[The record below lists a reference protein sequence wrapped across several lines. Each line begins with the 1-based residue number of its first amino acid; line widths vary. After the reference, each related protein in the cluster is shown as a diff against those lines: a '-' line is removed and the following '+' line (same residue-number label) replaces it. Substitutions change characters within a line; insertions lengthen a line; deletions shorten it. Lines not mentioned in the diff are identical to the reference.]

1 MSRFISRFINVL
13 LGVFMAITFVFIIL
27 FYTGG
32 VVNEGTNQEHPVITE
47 AFIVWAYILLAIT
60 ICLTLGFSVYN
71 MITNPK
77 GAKKSLIGI
86 VGAGVVILIA
96 YLLANDTPLYLPH
109 YTGKDNVPTTL
120 KLVDTGLFASYILAA
135 VAIVSIL
142 YSEVTKTFK

>member
-1 MSRFISRFINVL
+1 MSKSISRFIKIL
-13 LGVFMAITFVFIIL
+13 LGLFMAITFVFIIL

-32 VVNEGTNQEHPVITE
+32 VVDEGTNLEHPVVTE
-47 AFIVWAYILLAIT
+47 AFIVWAYILLGIT
-60 ICLTLGFSVYN
+60 LLLTLGFSLFN

-109 YTGKDNVPTTL
+109 YTGSDNVPATL
-120 KLVDTGLFASYILAA
+120 KLVGTGLFTSYMFAGIAL
-135 VAIVSIL
+135 VAIVV
-142 YSEVTKTFK
+142 SEVSKAFK